1 MGEHRDELTEDDLF
15 DELRTKLLP
24 SGVHRRP
31 GAIELPR
38 LEEVAKLLASD
49 SSVSLRDQIQEALAL
64 AAEHL
69 ARARELAVIDLLDFG
84 VKPIEKPDRE
94 DRRLHAAERLGLGSS
109 EYFRKKIEKPL
120 LRELAGHLAR
130 LAADGRRETQ
140 INEAQSSTITPAQPS
155 EDTSVATDPE
165 TLAPTP
171 AASDASHSDDAED
184 QDPEI
189 EREQTVTTT
198 PPQPAPKAPSI
209 ETETKPPERR
219 DRRGA
224 RLIKWLMPGYSA
236 IITYAV
242 ALLVM
247 ALAVIL
253 PTGGGAST
261 ISGSCG
267 PTTAQLVP
275 QENLDSWAHLYMFA
289 PHQEKAQ
296 HGWSGELAYFLNE
309 PKHKEIFHPGET
321 RLVALS
327 YTDEEPGMPV
337 VATVTLGGG
346 ASIVPN
352 TTCLYRDGHYSKG
365 TRYAKNPLTQAKGLK
380 IEHLASQA
388 RVYITF
394 RELLPANAPEGSIVD
409 TYGWVGPENRH
420 EDESTHGQARI
431 YIKLTR

>member
-1 MGEHRDELTEDDLF
+1 VPVTDQPWTPDETQLEGNLSLLRNLINQPVPRLADVPELMRVVELLCPSLNGLDGIRAVVQLAIDHLPRDDWTDIAALLYGLTEQSHGQPLQTRRKLAYHTYLERADLEPENF
-15 DELRTKLLP
+15 SKETFRTGREPRIIKDLTAALVEL
-24 SGVHRRP
+24 VADFYERP
-31 GAIELPR
+31 PAI
-38 LEEVAKLLASD
+38 
-49 SSVSLRDQIQEALAL
+49 
-64 AAEHL
+64 
-69 ARARELAVIDLLDFG
+69 
-84 VKPIEKPDRE
+84 
-94 DRRLHAAERLGLGSS
+94 
-109 EYFRKKIEKPL
+109 
-120 LRELAGHLAR
+120 
-130 LAADGRRETQ
+130 
-140 INEAQSSTITPAQPS
+140 INATSTASSTAEPVAASTPATAQPDAAS
-155 EDTSVATDPE
+155 K
-165 TLAPTP
+165 P
-171 AASDASHSDDAED
+171 AAPA
-184 QDPEI
+184 
-189 EREQTVTTT
+189 
-198 PPQPAPKAPSI
+198 PQPPAI
-209 ETETKPPERR
+209 ETETGTQPPERR

-224 RLIKWLMPGYSA
+224 HLIKWLMPGYSA

-275 QENLDSWAHLYMFA
+275 QENLDPWAHLYMYA
-289 PHQEKAQ
+289 PHQEGAQ

-327 YTDEEPGMPV
+327 YINEEPDMPV
-337 VATVTLGGG
+337 VAKVGLSGG

-352 TTCLYRDGHYSKG
+352 TTCLYRDADYSKG

-394 RELLPANAPEGSIVD
+394 REQLPTSAPEASIVD
-409 TYGWVGPENRH
+409 TYGWIGPENRH
-420 EDESTHGQARI
+420 EDEWTHGQARI
-431 YIKLTR
+431 YLKLTR